1 MTAILQ
7 RYEQNATFSARELQG
22 IHGHNAATSIALPI
36 SRWFHT
42 RSKNGA
48 NSTKS
53 LWKCI
58 GVRITPYKHAWV
70 LQNAC
75 KVTVRFVTYTGR
87 FTTIIYKYQ
96 RKLHEKV
103 LSIRRNPQN
112 ASKFVYIYTNWCKL
126 QNDFDGFL
134 RYFDASLGYRLWIT
148 LSKPA
153 FVKWN
158 HFYIAF
164 LKSVK
169 N

>member
-1 MTAILQ
+1 MKAAWRPWQQHENNMKSALKQHESNTKVKWKHHESNMKAWKQ
-7 RYEQNATFSARELQG
+7 ERKQHESNMKASWKKKDHSSKKGSNTKAKRYES
-22 IHGHNAATSIALPI
+22 SI
-36 SRWFHT
+36 R
-42 RSKNGA
+42 
-48 NSTKS
+48 
-53 LWKCI
+53 
-58 GVRITPYKHAWV
+58 TPW
-70 LQNAC
+70 
-75 KVTVRFVTYTGR
+75 
-87 FTTIIYKYQ
+87 KYQ
-96 RKLHEKV
+96 RKQHEKV